1 METVRD
7 GATEPADDESSS
19 REEYMCVHCGTK
31 YDTEKEEDSLH
42 QLHEVQPP
50 GGDDSDEVIDLHQEE
65 PCPGGGH
72 EAGDA
77 GTHFSALLLL
87 NTEAAVLQVSGQP
100 RALQP
105 SPRAAERPHLY
116 LGDLHIFG
124 H

>member
-1 METVRD
+1 
-7 GATEPADDESSS
+7 
-19 REEYMCVHCGTK
+19 MCVHCGTK

-87 NTEAAVLQVSGQP
+87 NTEAAVLQAPRQPPRSAAPTPGEQRVQISTSETSIFWALVKPIQDQCNLQKSGRP
-100 RALQP
+100 VP
-105 SPRAAERPHLY
+105 SQ
-116 LGDLHIFG
+116 
-124 H
+124 